1 MNIRFNID
9 NIISSSRIGSSR
21 IESNII
27 GSNIT
32 SNINENIRGDMN
44 DVYISI
50 IAALVLLV
58 VGVILIKI
66 ITTIKKR
73 RKYPYESKMLLTR
86 TEYAFFKQLQ
96 KFTDEKEY
104 MICPKVRLEDFI
116 YVTNRKELSK
126 YRGYIKSRH
135 VDFLICDN
143 DLHIICGIELD
154 DKSHDEKE
162 AKRIDRFKN
171 ELFETIGIRLYR
183 INVEDNYEERLRK
196 III

>member
-1 MNIRFNID
+1 MNTVDGTISNIVGNID
-9 NIISSSRIGSSR
+9 N
-21 IESNII
+21 
-27 GSNIT
+27 
-32 SNINENIRGDMN
+32 
-44 DVYISI
+44 VYMF
-50 IAALVLLV
+50 
-58 VGVILIKI
+58 VII
-66 ITTIKKR
+66 ITTLIIISLILINIIVSIKKR

-86 TEYAFFKQLQ
+86 TEYAFFKKLQ
-96 KFTDEKEY
+96 KFTDEKGY

-162 AKRIDRFKN
+162 AKRIDKFKN
-171 ELFETIGIRLYR
+171 ELFETIGVRLYR
-183 INVEDNYEERLRK
+183 VKVDDNYEEKLRK
-196 III
+196 IIG

>member
-1 MNIRFNID
+1 MNIEFNINNITNNNID
-9 NIISSSRIGSSR
+9 NI
-21 IESNII
+21 
-27 GSNIT
+27 
-32 SNINENIRGDMN
+32 
-44 DVYISI
+44 YIDA
-50 IAALVLLV
+50 IAALVLIIVSL
-58 VGVILIKI
+58 ILIKTI
-66 ITTIKKR
+66 KNIKKR
-73 RKYPYESKMLLTR
+73 RKYPYESKLLLTR

-96 KFTDEKEY
+96 KITDEKGY

-154 DKSHDEKE
+154 DKSHEEKE
-162 AKRIDRFKN
+162 AKRIDEFKN

-183 INVEDNYEERLRK
+183 IRVDANYEECLRK
-196 III
+196 ILD